1 MGLCVRVCVCVVC
14 LSMTF
19 ISWPYYHRTLNTHL
33 STGCPIQ
40 SIYLQSVHWYISTHM
55 ESNEISSTR
64 LCIFLYTVMSRE
76 MYLPTGCTKKCI
88 FQRGVPRNAS
98 SYRMYQEMSLPIQ
111 GVPRNESSYKVYKKT
126 NTWHCIQCLH
136 VSVYWIYLHLN
147 LSPYISY
154 IIVHNPSSHCPTIPY
169 SFSLITPSFIYLF
182 IYKYI
187 CM

>member
-1 MGLCVRVCVCVVC
+1 MKRAYCIGVYWCGFECVRVCVCVVC

-64 LCIFLYTVMSRE
+64 FCIFLYTVMSRE

-111 GVPRNESSYKVYKKT
+111 GVPRNESSYKVYKNVHKPT
-126 NTWHCIQCLH
+126 HDIAFNVCMCQFIEFICI
-136 VSVYWIYLHLN
+136 
-147 LSPYISY
+147 
-154 IIVHNPSSHCPTIPY
+154 
-169 SFSLITPSFIYLF
+169 
-182 IYKYI
+182 
-187 CM
+187 